1 MRRPDRRLAFSMSTL
16 GIDYGTRKVGLAK
29 AAEGTPAVPLA
40 VWTYKNRR
48 ELLARISELCQREG
62 VDAIV
67 IGLPLPVR
75 AGVTSAGVA
84 AVQRFATALQQ
95 AAGRPVSLHD
105 ERLTTK
111 EARRLH
117 QGSRDED
124 DATAAM
130 LILQSWL
137 DSSRGG

>member
-1 MRRPDRRLAFSMSTL
+1 MRAL
-16 GIDYGTRKVGLAK
+16 GIDFGSRKVGLAK

-40 VWTYKNRR
+40 VWEYKNRQ

-62 VDAIV
+62 ISAIV

-75 AGVTSAGVA
+75 IGVA
-84 AVQRFATALQQ
+84 SDGVEAVQRFAVKVRQ
-95 AAGRPVSLHD
+95 ATGLPVHVHD

-111 EARRLH
+111 EAQRLH
-117 QGSRDED
+117 RGSRGDD
-124 DATAAM
+124 DAIAAM